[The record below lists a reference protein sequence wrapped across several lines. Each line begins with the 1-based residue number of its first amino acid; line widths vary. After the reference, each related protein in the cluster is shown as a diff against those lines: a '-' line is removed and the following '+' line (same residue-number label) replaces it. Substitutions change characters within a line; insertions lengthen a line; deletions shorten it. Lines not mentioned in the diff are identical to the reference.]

1 MLQRNI
7 LIPVV
12 FGVAATLLLFLG
24 LTAAARPKQY
34 KVVIQYSARDSLSAV
49 GLNRNLKNL
58 TEGWPEARLAVVF
71 HGPGLDLLVASKTRY
86 AQEMASYKAK
96 GVELIACEN
105 TMATRKIARDEILPV
120 ASFVKMGIKEIVY
133 RQADGWYYIKGGL

>member
-1 MLQRNI
+1 MLQRDI
-7 LIPVV
+7 LIAFVL
-12 FGVAATLLLFLG
+12 GATATLLLFLT
-24 LTAAARPKQY
+24 LTAAAKPKQY

-86 AQEMASYKAK
+86 AQEMADYKAK
-96 GVELIACEN
+96 GVELIAC
-105 TMATRKIARDEILPV
+105 
-120 ASFVKMGIKEIVY
+120 
-133 RQADGWYYIKGGL
+133 